1 MIFTCFTTEIMYNL
15 FYINAAK
22 PNGTVKVMAEGF
34 SISNLRYLQYLDAV
48 YRHKNLTK
56 ASEELY
62 VSQPAI
68 SAAIT
73 AMETKLGYK
82 LLVRGAK
89 GVTFTLEGEQLIPYI
104 QNVLEGIR
112 ETEAAAA
119 ELSSSGNSF
128 LRLGISPTLGIRML
142 MHKVYS
148 DFLPSRPNAEIF
160 LYEGS
165 MGKQIIGVKEGAID
179 MSFNALPS
187 RSDPELKIVPIS
199 FARINA
205 IMRLDHPLAERNSV
219 SVTDL
224 GGDDIVLLDEKSATR
239 QIVLDCFRKN
249 GVIPKIVSSHEQ
261 VLGLLEMVKYRN
273 CIGFINADPGEDVY
287 SDLVVMPLQEKIGF
301 SVGFIY
307 SAKSSLPKI
316 GKELIS
322 FAKEMYP
329 AGETGEN

>member
-1 MIFTCFTTEIMYNL
+1 
-15 FYINAAK
+15 
-22 PNGTVKVMAEGF
+22 MAEGF
-34 SISNLRYLQYLDAV
+34 SISNLRYLEYLEAV

-73 AMETKLGYK
+73 SIEKNLGYK

-89 GVTFTLEGEQLIPYI
+89 GVTFTLEGEQIIPYI
-104 QNVLEGIR
+104 QNVLESVK
-112 ETEAAAA
+112 EAENAAA
-119 ELSSSGNSF
+119 ELSSSGNNF

-142 MHKVYS
+142 MRRVYS
-148 DFLPSRPNAEIF
+148 DFLPSRPKAEIF
-160 LYEGS
+160 IYEGS
-165 MGKQIIGVKEGAID
+165 MGKQIASVKEGVID
-179 MSFNALPS
+179 MSFNALPNRPDS
-187 RSDPELKIVPIS
+187 EIKVVPIS

-205 IMRLDHPLAERNSV
+205 IMRLDHPLAEKASV
-219 SVTDL
+219 SVKDL
-224 GGDDIVLLDEKSATR
+224 SEYEIVLLDEKSATR
-239 QIVLDCFRKN
+239 RIVLDCFRKN
-249 GVIPKIVSSHEQ
+249 GVMPKIVSSHEQ

-301 SVGFIY
+301 SVGFFY
-307 SAKSSLPKI
+307 SAKCSLPKI

-322 FAKEMYP
+322 FAKDMYP
-329 AGETGEN
+329 AEEPNKK